1 MFWHYSEQNI
11 AEQMCLGVFLHS
23 TGSEQAG
30 DEAPVDN
37 PDILLHDL
45 DFSVNLECFNEQP
58 GKNKI

>member
-1 MFWHYSEQNI
+1 
-11 AEQMCLGVFLHS
+11 MCLGVFLHS